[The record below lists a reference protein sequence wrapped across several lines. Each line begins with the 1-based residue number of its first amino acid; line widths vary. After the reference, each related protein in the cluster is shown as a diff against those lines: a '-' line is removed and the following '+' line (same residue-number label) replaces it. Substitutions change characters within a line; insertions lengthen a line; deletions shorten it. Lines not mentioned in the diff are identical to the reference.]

1 MSDCESSICIADV
14 MRAVETRRH
23 ELAVTPEELARR
35 SGMSRRT
42 INACLAGQTEIS
54 LRLLL
59 RIATALQLTLQLA
72 PEPGRDARPLQQ
84 PRETLETRFTAV
96 DKSTTALNSRLLRN

>member
-1 MSDCESSICIADV
+1 MSDRVSGICSADV

-42 INACLAGQTEIS
+42 INACLAGHTEIS

-72 PEPGRDARPLQQ
+72 PEAGRDASPRQQ
-84 PRETLETRFTAV
+84 TQETVETQFASA
-96 DKSTTALNSRLLRN
+96 DKSATALNSRILRS